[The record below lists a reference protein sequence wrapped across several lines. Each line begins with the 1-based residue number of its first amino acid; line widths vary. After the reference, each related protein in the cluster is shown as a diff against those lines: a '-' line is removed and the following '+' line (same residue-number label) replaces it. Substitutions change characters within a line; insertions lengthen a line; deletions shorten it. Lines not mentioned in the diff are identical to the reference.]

1 MAGRVLGLLVNVIM
15 FPIIAAAIGYVIFD
29 MITPF
34 INDMNLPM
42 DAINTMINLKYI
54 FVAGC
59 FLFVLVLVW
68 NHMVQNQNPM
78 DQVS

>member
-1 MAGRVLGLLVNVIM
+1 MAGRILGFLVNLVT
-15 FPIIAAAIGYVIFD
+15 FPCVAAAVGYVIFD

-42 DAINTMINLKYI
+42 DAINTMLNLKYI
-54 FVAGC
+54 FIAGC

-68 NHMVQNQNPM
+68 NHMVQAQNQM